1 MSEYKQE
8 KHKFNITNQIIYVWM
23 ILDISGTNAKNETNR
38 ERAKDTGD
46 KPRRQ
51 KNKDE

>member
-1 MSEYKQE
+1 MSIQE
-8 KHKFNITNQIIYVWM
+8 KHKFNITNQITYVWM
-23 ILDISGTNAKNETNR
+23 ILDISGTNAKNGTNR
-38 ERAKDTGD
+38 ERTKDTGD